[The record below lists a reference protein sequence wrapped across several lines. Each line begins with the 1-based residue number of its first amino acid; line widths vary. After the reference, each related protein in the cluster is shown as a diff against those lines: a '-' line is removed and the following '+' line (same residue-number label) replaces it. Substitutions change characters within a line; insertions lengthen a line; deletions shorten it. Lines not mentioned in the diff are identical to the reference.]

1 MKTRGRAFDGEK
13 AAQMLRDFAQCFTSI
28 NTFHLNGD
36 QTKSGKSKF
45 QYRPFTL
52 EGNFAFAAGVQ
63 EMLLQSHTGVIRVF
77 PAVPDSWKD
86 ASFKTLRAEGAFLVS
101 AKREGSVITE
111 IDIESEK
118 GGLLSL
124 YLPEPGSYKFSGG
137 VPVESNHK
145 DRIAFKTSPGDRI
158 QIRNS
163 KRN

>member
-1 MKTRGRAFDGEK
+1 M
-13 AAQMLRDFAQCFTSI
+13 
-28 NTFHLNGD
+28 
-36 QTKSGKSKF
+36 
-45 QYRPFTL
+45 
-52 EGNFAFAAGVQ
+52 
-63 EMLLQSHTGVIRVF
+63 QSHTGVIRVF